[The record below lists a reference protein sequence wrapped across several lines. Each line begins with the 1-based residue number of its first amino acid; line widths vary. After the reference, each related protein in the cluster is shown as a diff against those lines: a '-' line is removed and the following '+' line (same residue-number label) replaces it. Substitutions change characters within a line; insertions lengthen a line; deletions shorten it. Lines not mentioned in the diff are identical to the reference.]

1 MPLAK
6 ANRSGAAIA
15 GARTP
20 AAWALIGKLGTA
32 LAALNATGHCETKM
46 PISAK
51 ATTQPAR
58 CALRVVARNRLEDI
72 KFLRIVEIV
81 SS

>member
-1 MPLAK
+1 MPMAK

-20 AAWALIGKLGTA
+20 AAWALIGTLGTA

-46 PISAK
+46 PATSTKAK
-51 ATTQPAR
+51 AQLPHAR
-58 CALRVVARNRLEDI
+58 LARLHARPS
-72 KFLRIVEIV
+72 R
-81 SS
+81 